1 MVRPTTWF
9 DPRAAPRHHSPKIA
23 QFASLSSVPGSPSAP
38 DSRSRKG
45 KLVQPRFGVSSTTP
59 RAVSS
64 GPGAPMPTPAISLPR
79 AAAIEVR
86 TSFAMRSSTA
96 SAPRSA
102 SVGSDTSPRISDPS
116 SATVPTTRFVPPM
129 SIPTT

>member
-1 MVRPTTWF
+1 M
-9 DPRAAPRHHSPKIA
+9 PR
-23 QFASLSSVPGSPSAP
+23 VV
-38 DSRSRKG
+38 SR
-45 KLVQPRFGVSSTTP
+45 
-59 RAVSS
+59 
-64 GPGAPMPTPAISLPR
+64 GPGAPIPTPAAEFP
-79 AAAIEVR
+79 AAAATEER

-129 SIPTT
+129 STPMT